1 MQIKCQLN
9 ANYSE
14 YKIIFINIF
23 INMIINIF
31 IILLIHF
38 IIGPIF
44 EYIFCA
50 MLGINIDDYLEWDLD
65 YLEEDLE
72 SST

>member
-1 MQIKCQLN
+1 
-9 ANYSE
+9 
-14 YKIIFINIF
+14 
-23 INMIINIF
+23 MIINIF

-50 MLGINIDDYLEWDLD
+50 IIGINSNINDYIDDYLDSNMELII
-65 YLEEDLE
+65 
-72 SST
+72 

>member
-1 MQIKCQLN
+1 
-9 ANYSE
+9 
-14 YKIIFINIF
+14 
-23 INMIINIF
+23 MIINIF

-50 MLGINIDDYLEWDLD
+50 MLGINIDDYLEWDIDD